1 MINQTNPR
9 CSFCHR
15 VLYIFTWDNIR
26 TACCNNQNCSLFKQ
40 PQNIQGVR
48 FICHK
53 CAYIK
58 SPAELVNYGRYH
70 LCRDCARKF
79 DVQRENG
86 RVVNVEDF
94 VMVE

>member
-40 PQNIQGVR
+40 PQNIQGGEV
-48 FICHK
+48 HGK
-53 CAYIK
+53 EK
-58 SPAELVNYGRYH
+58 E
-70 LCRDCARKF
+70 
-79 DVQRENG
+79 RETG
-86 RVVNVEDF
+86 GSEKI
-94 VMVE
+94 